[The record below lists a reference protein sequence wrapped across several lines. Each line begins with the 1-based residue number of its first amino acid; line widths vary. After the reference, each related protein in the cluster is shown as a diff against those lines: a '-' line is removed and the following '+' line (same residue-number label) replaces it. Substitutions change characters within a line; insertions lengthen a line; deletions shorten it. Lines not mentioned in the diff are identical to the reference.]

1 MNAVERKYINDIAG
15 HIRKA
20 LDISIPINNLESI
33 VNLLGGSVTETA
45 GFDDSCEGT
54 IRKTG
59 DESFAITISPDQNQ
73 RRKNFTIAHE
83 LGHLFLHMG
92 FLTDSDLWKEQD
104 QKEYRRFGS
113 SEEEYQ
119 ANEFAAALL
128 MPIEEYDA
136 ILRKK
141 AINNRVNIQEIA
153 DYFNVSYSAAKNRGI
168 FLGYFS

>member
-1 MNAVERKYINDIAG
+1 MNAVERKYINEIARL
-15 HIRKA
+15 IRNA
-20 LDISIPINNLESI
+20 LGISVPIDNLESI
-33 VNLLGGSVTETA
+33 VENLGGTIKETT

-54 IRKTG
+54 IKKTG
-59 DESFAITISPDQNQ
+59 DQSFTITISPDQNRQ
-73 RRKNFTIAHE
+73 RRNFTIAHE

-92 FLTDSDLWKEQD
+92 FLTDEALWREQD

-128 MPIEEYDA
+128 MPIEDYDA
-136 ILRKK
+136 ILK
-141 AINNRVNIQEIA
+141 AKAVNNRVNIQEIA
-153 DYFNVSYSAAKNRGI
+153 NYFHVSYSAAKNRGI